1 MFNLAQ
7 WLIQGIIEGYE
18 TGEFSRPAVVT
29 MSANYI
35 ARGILTEADAAAI
48 DAACPP
54 VVEQQEEGQG

>member
-7 WLIQGIIEGYE
+7 WLIDGLIEGYT

-29 MSANYI
+29 MTANYI

-54 VVEQQEEGQG
+54 VVEQQEEGQV